1 MTKNRW
7 VIAVSVLMLVSMA
20 CNFLMNGTQNS
31 PASEQSIP
39 TQTTAVQATLEEPT
53 QAESEPLPTEQ
64 PTQPESALP
73 KVETEFPLP
82 EGTSGLMDLGNGAI
96 NFQAKIT
103 IKEAITFYRESFAK
117 LGYKEREINTAI
129 TDLTF
134 NLVFDGHSSGKAIVV
149 QGVDLGAGGV
159 NINIRLE
166 DI

>member
-1 MTKNRW
+1 M
-7 VIAVSVLMLVSMA
+7 S
-20 CNFLMNGTQNS
+20 CNFVMNGVQSN
-31 PASEQSIP
+31 PDSEQSIP
-39 TQTTAVQATLEEPT
+39 TQTTDVRASTEEPT
-53 QAESEPLPTEQ
+53 QAQSELLPTEL

-82 EGTSGLMDLGNGAI
+82 VGTSGLMDLGNGAI

-103 IKEAITFYRESFAK
+103 LKDAIAFYRESFAK
-117 LGYKEREINTAI
+117 LGYKEREPNTAI